1 MFFRLLCVFVF
12 ALYCSVAYSAE
23 CDFDAKEAFLSRVVA
38 INSANGLI
46 YPVPKKEEGGLSGN
60 SFELNSNEIIL
71 TFDQGPHPV
80 YTRYILDIL
89 DHHCAKATFF
99 FSGAAALADPAAVRE
114 TARRG
119 HTLAAG
125 PWSSSANFAT
135 MPIERAQAQI
145 EKGFAAIAKA
155 SGAPVAPFFRVASP
169 IMPSAAFDYLKE
181 RGISLW
187 YADID
192 AGPGLTATQLANQ
205 TLLRIRKAG
214 KGVVRFH
221 GTSKVT
227 VDALDSILTGLK
239 HDGFRVVHIVPT
251 APYTP
256 NGEFMTQLALLP
268 DSAPSSNRI
277 SRRLENAAKGPLLPS
292 ERDRRERQTAEQRRA
307 NSAKRRIPATGTA
320 EQE

>member
-1 MFFRLLCVFVF
+1 MVRRYRCR
-12 ALYCSVAYSAE
+12 ARPHR
-23 CDFDAKEAFLSRVVA
+23 DAA
-38 INSANGLI
+38 
-46 YPVPKKEEGGLSGN
+46 
-60 SFELNSNEIIL
+60 
-71 TFDQGPHPV
+71 
-80 YTRYILDIL
+80 
-89 DHHCAKATFF
+89 
-99 FSGAAALADPAAVRE
+99 RE
-114 TARRG
+114 
-119 HTLAAG
+119 
-125 PWSSSANFAT
+125 PN
-135 MPIERAQAQI
+135 
-145 EKGFAAIAKA
+145 
-155 SGAPVAPFFRVASP
+155 
-169 IMPSAAFDYLKE
+169 
-181 RGISLW
+181 
-187 YADID
+187 
-192 AGPGLTATQLANQ
+192 

-307 NSAKRRIPATGTA
+307 EFGEAADTGNRDR
-320 EQE
+320 